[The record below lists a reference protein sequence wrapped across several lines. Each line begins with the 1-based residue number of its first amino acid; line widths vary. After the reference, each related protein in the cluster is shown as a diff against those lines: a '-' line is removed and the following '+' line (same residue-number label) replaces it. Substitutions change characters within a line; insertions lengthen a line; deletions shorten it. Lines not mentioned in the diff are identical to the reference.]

1 MSYRIKNIELNIFK
15 VALTLF
21 ILIFANFLYFYNHYV
36 NGYGI
41 PWDFM
46 STYHAVPFYWIQAL
60 NNNIDPSWIPFQGI
74 GYPLHLNLQSGYF
87 YPLFKI
93 FPFFKIE
100 YTIKNAIFFQGF
112 HVLIGG
118 LGFFII
124 ARQLSLNWIQS
135 IFVAIAYQGFGGFY
149 GNASHPDIVRYY
161 SLLPWVLSPFIV
173 NWNINSKFFKFTL
186 YILPI
191 STYFFITGS
200 YPGGTIA
207 AAIVFFLLLSF
218 RVLILR
224 DSFKICLVIIFL
236 MILGCLLSSS
246 YLVSILLNSN
256 EIARTGTSLSIDSL
270 KLIDFFSLW
279 QPVTSKKL
287 PHDIT
292 MRSYY
297 VSLPIFL
304 LFIFSLFEFNKEKLL
319 LLLTAFIGITF
330 SFGLIHPILNSI
342 SSLLTASRFVVADYK
357 AFICIP
363 IILMAGTALKN
374 DLPDRYG
381 KILVFILCISFMIM
395 GFDYFK
401 NESLWGKYGALCIII
416 CFSIT
421 VVTIYFKDKVTTSI
435 LFILLIFITINSYIV
450 NFRAGYFSLP
460 EGQLY
465 FNNNINS
472 IISIRNSFDKNPK
485 SDTCRPGRKEIMG
498 ASFNDFS
505 WQGYYNKNFMLY
517 DYSGP
522 MQLLRQQKILTNPIL
537 NRFANKEWTSLK
549 LPLDINSYDMN
560 KNIENLNNFV
570 CIKYNVNS
578 LTHLINNFQI
588 STWVENEIYYSGW
601 TASLY
606 DTENG
611 NFLLSLSPI
620 DIDGFRGWNLPAGKY
635 TMVEVYE
642 QPYIKYINFIY
653 YSAIFLLLIHL
664 LVYYK
669 VIELLRYNLSK
680 NQHN

>member
-1 MSYRIKNIELNIFK
+1 MLHKIKIFEFNFIK
-15 VALTLF
+15 ILLTSLS
-21 ILIFANFLYFYNHYV
+21 LIFANFLYFYNHYI

-60 NNNIDPSWIPFQGI
+60 KSNIDPSWIPFQGI

-93 FPFFKIE
+93 FYFFKIE
-100 YTIKNAIFFQGF
+100 YTIKNAILFQGF
-112 HVLIGG
+112 HVLLGG

-124 ARQLSLNWIQS
+124 ARQLSLNLIQS
-135 IFVAIAYQGFGGFY
+135 IFIAIAYQGFGGFY

-173 NWNINSKFFKFTL
+173 NWNITSKIFKFTL

-218 RVLILR
+218 RVLIFR

-246 YLVSILLNSN
+246 YLVPILLNSN
-256 EIARTGTSLSIDSL
+256 EIARTSTSLSIDSL
-270 KLIDFFSLW
+270 KLIDLFSLW
-279 QPVTSKKL
+279 QPVASNKL

-297 VSLPIFL
+297 VSLPILL

-319 LLLTAFIGITF
+319 LLLTAFIGVIF
-330 SFGLIHPILNSI
+330 SFGFIHPILNSI

-363 IILMAGTALKN
+363 IILMAGTVLKG

-381 KILVFILCISFMIM
+381 KILVFMVCISFLIL

-401 NESLWGKYGALCIII
+401 NESLWGRYGALCITI

-421 VVTIYFKDKVTTSI
+421 IVAIYFKDKITTSAI
-435 LFILLIFITINSYIV
+435 FLLLIFMAINGYIV
-450 NFRAGYFSLP
+450 NFKAGYFSLS

-465 FNNNINS
+465 FNNNIK
-472 IISIRNSFDKNPK
+472 IIENSFDNNK
-485 SDTCRPGRKEIMG
+485 SEACRPARKEILG
-498 ASFNDFS
+498 SSFSDFS

-522 MQLLRQQKILTNPIL
+522 MQLLRQQKILANPTL
-537 NRFANKEWTSLK
+537 NRFASKEWRSLK
-549 LPLDINSYDMN
+549 LPLDNNSYDMS
-560 KNIENLNNFV
+560 KNVENLNNFL

-578 LTHLINNFQI
+578 LTHMINNFQI
-588 STWVENEIYYSGW
+588 STWVENEIYYPGW

-606 DTENG
+606 DSENG
-611 NFLLSLSPI
+611 KFLLSLSPI

-642 QPYIKYINFIY
+642 QPYIRYINFIY
-653 YSAIFLLLIHL
+653 FAANFLLLIHL
-664 LVYYK
+664 LIYHK
-669 VIELLRYNLSK
+669 IIESLRYNLPK
-680 NQHN
+680 HQHN